1 MLPRIHLR
9 RANIEIQL
17 QVKLVVFIREVIE
30 ALGLTKEAW
39 AYCESGMTPILSS
52 SRKKIQP

>member
-39 AYCESGMTPILSS
+39 VYSESGMTPILSS